1 MDEKTANHLHS
12 RRGYRV
18 SAWLIVGFGGQ
29 ICFFM
34 RFLVQWIAS
43 EQKGESIIPIY
54 FWYLSLAGGL
64 TLLVYAIHIRDPVF
78 ILGQSMGSF
87 IYIRNL
93 MLIYRK
99 KKKTAEG
106 RDRVLHHE

>member
-1 MDEKTANHLHS
+1 MKF
-12 RRGYRV
+12 
-18 SAWLIVGFGGQ
+18 WLIVGFGGQ

-43 EQKGESIIPIY
+43 EKKGMSVIPIY

-64 TLLVYAIHIRDPVF
+64 TLLVYAIHIKDPVF
-78 ILGQSMGSF
+78 ILGQSCGSF

-93 MLIYRK
+93 MLIYKNK
-99 KKKTAEG
+99 KKNVDDHDVGHTS
-106 RDRVLHHE
+106 